1 MPAVRVDLNCD
12 LGESFG
18 AYNIGMDAEVLAQV
32 SSVNVACGWHAGD
45 PGVMERTVA
54 LAKQAGVAVG
64 AHPGYPDLLGFG
76 RRDMSLSPDEAR
88 TYVKYQVGALSA
100 FTKSAGIPLRH
111 VKLHGAF
118 YNRAAADPQLAQAVC
133 RGIAEVDES
142 LIVLALA
149 GSHMLEAARQA
160 GLRAASEVFA
170 DRAYNADGSLVS
182 RNLEAS
188 VIHDE
193 ALAVQRVVRMVKKGT
208 VRSISGGDV
217 EIRADSVC
225 IHGDNPQ
232 ALAFAGAIRRALL
245 AEHVEIT
252 GLDGIV

>member
-1 MPAVRVDLNCD
+1 MPAVKVDLNCD

-118 YNRAAADPQLAQAVC
+118 YNRAAADPRLAQAVC

-142 LIVLALA
+142 LVVLALA

-182 RNLEAS
+182 RNLEGS

-208 VRSISGGDV
+208 VRSISGEDV

>member
-1 MPAVRVDLNCD
+1 MPAVKVDLNCD

-118 YNRAAADPQLAQAVC
+118 YNRAAADPRLAQAVC

-182 RNLEAS
+182 RNLEGS

-208 VRSISGGDV
+208 VRSISGEDV

>member
-118 YNRAAADPQLAQAVC
+118 YNRAAADPRLAQAVC

-149 GSHMLEAARQA
+149 GSHMLEAARQT

-182 RNLEAS
+182 RNLEGS

-208 VRSISGGDV
+208 VRSISGEDV

-245 AEHVEIT
+245 AEHIEIT